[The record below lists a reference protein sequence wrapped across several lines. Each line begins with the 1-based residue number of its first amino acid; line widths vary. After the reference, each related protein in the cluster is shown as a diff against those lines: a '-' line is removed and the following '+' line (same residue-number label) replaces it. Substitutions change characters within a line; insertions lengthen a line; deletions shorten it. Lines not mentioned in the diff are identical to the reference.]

1 MNTRDRS
8 IRAWRGVRARIL
20 RTGATVII
28 PKTMPF
34 PHPRDAGALLTT
46 SWAVGQIADY
56 LLDLEL
62 GSAPLVVREFVDR
75 YEAFLIGVQLG
86 QDVIN
91 LAEANPRAA
100 RYLGSALLGAAV
112 GTAIRRKAEGA
123 LIGASI
129 GLLLAGLA
137 EAMNVSQRDV
147 PTP

>member
-1 MNTRDRS
+1 MNTHEQS
-8 IRAWRGVRARIL
+8 IRAWRDVRARIV

-75 YEAFLIGVQLG
+75 YEAFLSGVRLG
-86 QDVIN
+86 QEVIN
-91 LAEANPRAA
+91 LAEVSPRAA
-100 RYLGSALLGAAV
+100 RYLGGALLGAVV
-112 GTAIRRKAEGA
+112 GTAIAKKGEGA

-137 EAMNVSQRDV
+137 EAMTTT
-147 PTP
+147 PTDAPSL